1 MNISFL
7 SHMVRKYFIFP
18 FSSQIQFSSCIFNGL
33 KNQKMKKNLL
43 WASIVTFLFNSCGM
57 KDLKPLVIGH
67 RGAMGHEIEN
77 TLASVQKALDMGVDM
92 IEIDVFQIK
101 SGETVVFHDDTVDR
115 LTNGEGEIEAYI
127 LTDMQ
132 ELVLDGGHK
141 IPLLEDVLNLIDNQV
156 GLNIELKG
164 AGTSDQVNFITKS
177 FIENKGWSP
186 DNIVI
191 SSFDWDELREMR
203 KLNKDIKIAV
213 LTAEDPLE
221 AIMVAKELNAVAI
234 NPRYT
239 TLTAEN
245 VQKMQEEGLKVY
257 TWTVNEPK
265 DIQQMKDFGVDGIIT
280 DYPERA
286 H

>member
-7 SHMVRKYFIFP
+7 GHMVRKYFIFP

-67 RGAMGHEIEN
+67 RGAMGHETEN
-77 TLASVQKALDMGVDM
+77 TLASVQKALDLGVDM
-92 IEIDVFQIK
+92 LEIDVFQLK
-101 SGETVVFHDDTVDR
+101 TGETAVFHDETVDR
-115 LTNGEGEIEAYI
+115 LTNGEGEIEAYN

-164 AGTSDQVNFITKS
+164 AGTSDQVNFITKNY
-177 FIENKGWSP
+177 IENKGWSP

-234 NPRYT
+234 NPKFT
-239 TLTAEN
+239 KLTAEN
-245 VQKMQEEGLKVY
+245 VQKIQREGLKVY